1 MKQTYL
7 RYAMF
12 FGVYLTS
19 WASAT
24 AAGQVPGQINDTI
37 LVRNSS
43 THVTSLEFEAELQR
57 IPAEMRAEFVAGNKR
72 VGDLLLQL
80 LLRKTLALQAR
91 AAKLD
96 QDPVEAARMR
106 GEVDKVLAQLRL
118 TSLEDAAAAEFDAKR
133 DTFVGRANELYTVD
147 KQRYRTAEEV
157 SASHILFDTKKHTSD
172 EAKALAQAAR
182 ARVVAGANFNTVAK
196 DVSEDPSA
204 KENDGKL
211 GYFTRQRMDAAFSKS
226 AFGLKQVGDVS
237 EPVQSSFGWHVI
249 RLDGRKEP
257 RVKSFDEVRDEILE
271 GLKKRYVDE
280 KRELAVNAVRNDP
293 ATSIEDPQV
302 KATVDR
308 IAATPVKPTPPQPR
322 APRQGK
328 GEK

>member
-1 MKQTYL
+1 MKRRL
-7 RYAMF
+7 IKGAVVIAALCAM
-12 FGVYLTS
+12 
-19 WASAT
+19 T
-24 AAGQVPGQINDTI
+24 AAGAADVAAGDVVLAKNGAAQ
-37 LVRNSS
+37 
-43 THVTSLEFEAELQR
+43 VTSLEFEAELQR
-57 IPAEMRAEFVAGNKR
+57 IPAEMRAEFISGNKR
-72 VGDLLLQL
+72 VGDLLLQI

-96 QDPVEAARMR
+96 QDPLEAARMR

-118 TSLEDAAAAEFDAKR
+118 TSIEDAAAAEFDAKR
-133 DTFVGRANELYTVD
+133 ETYMGRANELYTIE
-147 KQRYRTAEEV
+147 KQRYRAPEEV

-172 EAKALAQAAR
+172 EAKALAEAAR

-196 DVSEDPSA
+196 EISEDPSA

-211 GYFTRQRMDAAFSKS
+211 GYFTRQRMDPAFSKS
-226 AFGLKQVGDVS
+226 AFGLKQIGDVS

>member
-1 MKQTYL
+1 MKRGL
-7 RYAMF
+7 INGAVVIAALCAM
-12 FGVYLTS
+12 
-19 WASAT
+19 T
-24 AAGQVPGQINDTI
+24 AAGAADVAAGDVVLAKNGAAQ
-37 LVRNSS
+37 
-43 THVTSLEFEAELQR
+43 VTSLEFEAELQR
-57 IPAEMRAEFVAGNKR
+57 IPAEMRAEFISGNKR
-72 VGDLLLQL
+72 VGDLLLQI

-96 QDPVEAARMR
+96 QDPLEAARMR

-118 TSLEDAAAAEFDAKR
+118 TSIEEAAAAEFDAKR
-133 DTFVGRANELYTVD
+133 ETYMGRANELYTID
-147 KQRYRTAEEV
+147 KQRYRAPEEV

-172 EAKALAQAAR
+172 EAKALAEAAR

-196 DVSEDPSA
+196 EISEDPSA

-211 GYFTRQRMDAAFSKS
+211 GYFTRQRMDPAFSKS
-226 AFGLKQVGDVS
+226 AFGLKQIGDVS

>member
-1 MKQTYL
+1 MKRGL
-7 RYAMF
+7 INGAVVIAALCAM
-12 FGVYLTS
+12 
-19 WASAT
+19 T
-24 AAGQVPGQINDTI
+24 AARAADVAAGDVVLAKNGATQ
-37 LVRNSS
+37 
-43 THVTSLEFEAELQR
+43 VTSLEFEAELQR
-57 IPAEMRAEFVAGNKR
+57 IPAEMRAEFVSGNKR
-72 VGDLLLQL
+72 VGDLLLQI

-96 QDPVEAARMR
+96 QDPLEAARMR

-118 TSLEDAAAAEFDAKR
+118 TSIEEAAAAEFDAKR
-133 DTFVGRANELYTVD
+133 DTYVARANELYTVD
-147 KQRYRTAEEV
+147 KQRYRAPEEV

-172 EAKALAQAAR
+172 EAKALAEAAR

-196 DVSEDPSA
+196 EVSEDPSA

-211 GYFTRQRMDAAFSKS
+211 GYFTRQRMDPAFSKS

-257 RVKSFDEVRDEILE
+257 RVKSFDEVRDEIVE
-271 GLKKRYVDE
+271 GLKKRYVDD

>member
-1 MKQTYL
+1 MKRAL
-7 RYAMF
+7 IG
-12 FGVYLTS
+12 GVVVVAALWMTTT
-19 WASAT
+19 ASAADAV
-24 AAGQVPGQINDTI
+24 AAGDVVLAKNSVTQVTA
-37 LVRNSS
+37 
-43 THVTSLEFEAELQR
+43 LEFEGELQR
-57 IPAEMRAEFVAGNKR
+57 IPADMRGEFIASNKR

-80 LLRKTLALQAR
+80 LLRKTLALQAK
-91 AAKLD
+91 ADKLE
-96 QDPVEAARMR
+96 QSPIEAARLR
-106 GEVDKVLAQLRL
+106 GEVDKFLAQLRL

-133 DTFVGRANELYTVD
+133 DSFMARANEFYTVD
-147 KQRYRTAEEV
+147 RQRYRAPEEV

-172 EAKALAQAAR
+172 EAKALAEAAR

-196 DVSEDPSA
+196 EVSEDPSA

-211 GYFTRQRMDAAFSKS
+211 GYFTRQRMDPAFSKV

-257 RVKSFDEVRDEILE
+257 RVKSFDEVKDEILE
-271 GLKKRYVDE
+271 TMRKRYVEE
-280 KRELAVNAVRNDP
+280 KREAAVSAVRNDP

-308 IAATPVKPTPPQPR
+308 IAAMPVKPTPPQPR
-322 APRQGK
+322 TPRQGK